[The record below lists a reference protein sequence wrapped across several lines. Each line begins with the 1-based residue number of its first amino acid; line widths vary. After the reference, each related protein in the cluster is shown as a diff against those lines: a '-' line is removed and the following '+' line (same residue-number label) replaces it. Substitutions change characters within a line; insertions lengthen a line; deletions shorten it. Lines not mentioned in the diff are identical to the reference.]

1 MIKHIMLNI
10 VNPLTF
16 YGNSINVNKSTHS
29 LFEVCGEDLQ
39 NILNLVE
46 ICVTRKH
53 NTITTFLKR

>member
-1 MIKHIMLNI
+1 MIKLVILYI
-10 VNPLTF
+10 VNKLTF

-39 NILNLVE
+39 NILNLVQ
-46 ICVTRKH
+46 IYVTRKH

>member
-1 MIKHIMLNI
+1 MLNI

-39 NILNLVE
+39 NILNLVQ